1 MKLANT
7 LGANVAIS
15 GSLALALCSYAH
27 AQNRVVE
34 GPGVLEKR
42 GLPQTVL
49 NTVDGARGQFAN
61 RLLADSRIFIK
72 KITFTG
78 NGSYSSSELMS
89 ELKLEVDKYYTLG
102 DLLAE
107 VEKVTQFYRAH
118 GYLVAKAILPQ
129 QEIDDGAVNIHIFEG
144 RLSNVSIK
152 KAQSLSGSRLDPSRM
167 TRIFS
172 LNLCEA
178 EICNLTSLTQ
188 SRIDR
193 AINIL
198 EDVEG
203 VKIKSADLRP
213 GEAVGA
219 TDLDIQV
226 TSRESYRLELGV
238 DNFGN
243 EYTGE
248 KRAQTRLSVNDWLHA
263 GDQLGLS
270 YLGTD
275 KGNLKY
281 YGADYS
287 VPVGEMGW
295 RLGGAAGRNHY
306 VISNSSVTSGSAEV
320 RSLYA
325 SYPITRSS
333 LSSMDFVVAYENSKL
348 SQDSGQ
354 VEAKKVNGI
363 RLGISGIS
371 RDQVFDIGRASNDW
385 SLALT
390 RSALTFE
397 NPDQDTQQTS
407 GQKAKLAWR
416 LNRVQGLGAQGWF
429 AGLNAYGQ
437 FSDGNLD
444 PYSKLA
450 LGGSAG
456 IRAYASG
463 EAAGDE
469 ALVTQWSFGN
479 AWNSMVAQREFNF
492 SIAGF
497 YDRGWSHL
505 QKEPAV
511 VAGNSQT
518 RSGYGLEFQMSQK
531 NTMNMRIF
539 WAKALNGVSSFD
551 AKGSRVGVNIGFA
564 F

>member
-1 MKLANT
+1 MKFAGV
-7 LGANVAIS
+7 LGTNAAIS
-15 GSLALALCSYAH
+15 GAVLLALCSYAN
-27 AQNRVVE
+27 AQNRVIE
-34 GPGVLEKR
+34 GPGVLEKKS
-42 GLPQTVL
+42 LPQSVL
-49 NTVDGARGQFAN
+49 NTVDETRGQLTN
-61 RLLADSRIFIK
+61 QMSADSKIFVK
-72 KITFTG
+72 KIIFTG
-78 NGSYSSSELMS
+78 NSSYSSSELMS
-89 ELKLEVDKYYTLG
+89 ELKLEVNKYYTLD
-102 DLLAE
+102 DLLGE
-107 VEKVTQFYRAH
+107 VERITQFYRAH
-118 GYLVAKAILPQ
+118 GYLVARAILPQ
-129 QEIDDGAVNIHIFEG
+129 QEIDGGAVNVRIFEG
-144 RLSNVSIK
+144 HLSNVSIK
-152 KAQSLSGSRLDPSRM
+152 EAQSPSGSRLDSSRM

-172 LNLCEA
+172 LNLCKA

-188 SRIDR
+188 SRMDR

-203 VKIKSADLRP
+203 VKIKSANLRP
-213 GEAVGA
+213 GEAVGG

-226 TSRESYRLELGV
+226 TSREPYRLELGV

-248 KRAQTRLSVNDWLHA
+248 KRAQTRFSVNDLLHS

-275 KGNLKY
+275 RGNLKY

-287 VPVGEMGW
+287 VPIGEMGW

-306 VISNSSVTSGSAEV
+306 VISDSSVTSGSAEV

-325 SYPITRSS
+325 SYPITRSP
-333 LSSMDFVVAYENSKL
+333 LSSTDFVVAYENAKL
-348 SQDSGQ
+348 TQDAGQ
-354 VEAKKVNGI
+354 VEAKKVNGV

-371 RDQVFDIGRASNDW
+371 QDQVFEIGRASNDW

-390 RSALTFE
+390 RSDLTFE
-397 NPDQDTQQTS
+397 NPAQDTQQTP
-407 GQKAKLAWR
+407 GLKTKLAWR

-456 IRAYASG
+456 VRAYASG

-469 ALVTQWSFGN
+469 VLVTQWSFGN
-479 AWNSMVAQREFNF
+479 AWNSTVAEHDFNF

-505 QKEPAV
+505 QKEPT
-511 VAGNSQT
+511 VATGNSQI
-518 RSGYGLEFQMSQK
+518 RSGYGLEFQMSKK
-531 NTMNMRIF
+531 NSMNMRIF